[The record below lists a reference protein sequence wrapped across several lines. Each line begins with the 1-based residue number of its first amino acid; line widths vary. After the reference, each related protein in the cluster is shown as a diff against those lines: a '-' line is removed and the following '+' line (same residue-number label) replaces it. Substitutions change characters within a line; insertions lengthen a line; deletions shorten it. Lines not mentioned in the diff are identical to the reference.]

1 MKKESLK
8 FSIHNLILGDGV
20 PGKELFA
27 GLKESYKFPNQ
38 MGLSGTVDVENTE
51 HFLWVFSRSGR
62 SMPYA
67 ADVMN
72 TRTSDLEEN
81 PRKQDQAELRNQG
94 FCLYDYESNQLFT
107 SGGLDFFKRILSEVN
122 SEIRVRNVYKSRKE
136 FLERLRKVSK
146 LRFVAQ
152 EDIFTW
158 QDTLFSK
165 PRDLLGLDC
174 PEQMKVE
181 FKFPYADVTE
191 HFLGFVKNFGIPG
204 CDQGS
209 LKSLV
214 VVGRSEEGDRLV
226 ESTFNLKNLESSIT
240 IDVMASDTGM
250 YDPGEVKSVLVTHLG
265 W

>member
-8 FSIHNLILGDGV
+8 FSIHNLILEDGV
-20 PGKELFA
+20 PGKELFS
-27 GLKESYKFPNQ
+27 GMKESYKFSNQ
-38 MGLSGTVDVENTE
+38 TGLSGTADVENAE
-51 HFLWVFSRSGR
+51 HFLWVYSRSGR

-67 ADVMN
+67 TDVMN
-72 TRTSDLEEN
+72 TRTNDLEEN
-81 PRKQDQAELRNQG
+81 PRNQDQAELRNQS
-94 FCLYDYESNQLFT
+94 FCLYDYETNLLFA
-107 SGGLDFFKRILSEVN
+107 SGGMDFFKRILSEVN
-122 SEIRVRNVYKSRKE
+122 SGIRVRNIYKSRKE
-136 FLERLRKVSK
+136 FLENLRKVSK

-191 HFLGFVKNFGIPG
+191 HFLGFIKDFGIPG

-240 IDVMASDTGM
+240 INVASSDTGM
-250 YDPGEVKSVLVTHLG
+250 YDPEEVKTALVAHLG
-265 W
+265 